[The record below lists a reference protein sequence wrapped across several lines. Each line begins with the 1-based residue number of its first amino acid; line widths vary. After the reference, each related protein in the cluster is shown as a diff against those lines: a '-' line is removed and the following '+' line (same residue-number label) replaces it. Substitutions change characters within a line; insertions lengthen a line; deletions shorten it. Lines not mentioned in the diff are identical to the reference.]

1 MRLNLETI
9 SNVVLLALTLEE
21 IATIIYSAFNRSFA
35 NISLQIYP
43 TLILIGNIGVI
54 IKSLHLN
61 ITFFERNLFNNKGDI
76 LIQII
81 YLSLLLVFI
90 LFILIFYINE
100 KTFDEKIIILFM
112 KEKNKLIY
120 INGIGGALVNLF
132 EIIYLCHLYIKE
144 KQTFVVKKIESSL
157 LLEVGG
163 LNGAQTSINI

>member
-9 SNVVLLALTLEE
+9 YNVVVLALTLEE

-81 YLSLLLVFI
+81 Y
-90 LFILIFYINE
+90 
-100 KTFDEKIIILFM
+100 
-112 KEKNKLIY
+112 
-120 INGIGGALVNLF
+120 
-132 EIIYLCHLYIKE
+132 
-144 KQTFVVKKIESSL
+144 
-157 LLEVGG
+157 
-163 LNGAQTSINI
+163 